1 MFLLALIERRGGF
14 WVRFREAYTIFC
26 DIESKEYTD
35 EQKGTAIL
43 RILGME
49 THNSVPKAAMLKVID
64 YLLHLAFD
72 VPEPK
77 EGQP

>member
-26 DIESKEYTD
+26 DIESKAYTA

-43 RILGME
+43 RILGLE
-49 THNSVPKAAMLKVID
+49 THNSVPKAAMLNVIR
-64 YLLHLAFD
+64 YLLNLAFD
-72 VPEPK
+72 VPE
-77 EGQP
+77 Q

>member
-1 MFLLALIERRGGF
+1 M
-14 WVRFREAYTIFC
+14 RFREAYTIFC

-72 VPEPK
+72 VPE
-77 EGQP
+77 EGGGHV